1 MLLLFGSLIILFL
14 LNVPLSIAV
23 GLASIIWIVFSGV
36 DIPLVIVAHRFLRG
50 LDSFPLIAIPFFMLA
65 GQFMSK
71 GSCAQRLID
80 FADALVGWLRG
91 GLAHIN
97 VMASMFFAGMTGSAV
112 SDTSAIG
119 SILIPAMVKSGY
131 GRDVT
136 AAVTATS
143 SVIGIIIPPSVTI
156 VIYAIVAEVS
166 IGSLLFAGIIPGI
179 MLGLA
184 LMAAVAIYARLKGYE
199 AVSTF
204 SISQSLHTF
213 KRAFL
218 SMITVIIVV
227 GGIYGGIFTATEA
240 SIVAA
245 VYSFILVKFIY
256 REITWRDTFTIFI
269 ETSKLASLGLFLY
282 GLCSVFSWIVATQQ
296 VPEIIFNFLT
306 GITTNHTVILLM
318 IITLLL
324 ALGTVL
330 ESMAAILIF
339 VPILGPIGAMLGLD
353 PIHFGMIICLA
364 IGLGLATPP
373 VGVCIFIA
381 CGLAEVQVS
390 KVAMAVI
397 PYFIASLIVL
407 LLVAFIPWLS
417 LYIPSL
423 LMR

>member
-1 MLLLFGSLIILFL
+1 
-14 LNVPLSIAV
+14 
-23 GLASIIWIVFSGV
+23 
-36 DIPLVIVAHRFLRG
+36 
-50 LDSFPLIAIPFFMLA
+50 
-65 GQFMSK
+65 
-71 GSCAQRLID
+71 
-80 FADALVGWLRG
+80 
-91 GLAHIN
+91 
-97 VMASMFFAGMTGSAV
+97 
-112 SDTSAIG
+112 
-119 SILIPAMVKSGY
+119 
-131 GRDVT
+131 VT

-184 LMAAVAIYARLKGYE
+184 LMAAVAVYARLKGYE

-245 VYSFILVKFIY
+245 AYSFILVKFIY
-256 REITWRDTFTIFI
+256 REVTWRDIFTIFI
-269 ETSKLASLGLFLY
+269 DTSKLASLGLFLY
-282 GLCSVFSWIVATQQ
+282 GLCSVFSWIIATQQ
-296 VPEIIFNFLT
+296 VPEMIFNYLT

-318 IITLLL
+318 IIALLL

-339 VPILGPIGAMLGLD
+339 VPILD

-381 CGLAEVQVS
+381 CGLAEVEVS

-417 LYIPSL
+417 LYIPNL